1 MAGALCRGAV
11 GHKASPDVKKA
22 ALNRRKQ
29 LPVKHLTSMT
39 SMNTKKETA
48 IGFLVGIIA
57 NTLGVLLYILLFSD
71 LGLVETYQAAVEQG
85 HVGSLLALGAIL
97 NLVAFF
103 GFLRL
108 RRDYRARGVLM
119 ATVLTALV
127 ILYYKIF

>member
-1 MAGALCRGAV
+1 
-11 GHKASPDVKKA
+11 
-22 ALNRRKQ
+22 
-29 LPVKHLTSMT
+29 
-39 SMNTKKETA
+39 MNTKKEIL

-57 NTLGVLLYILLFSD
+57 NTFGTLLYILVFSD
-71 LGLVETYQAAVEQG
+71 LGIVDTFQAAVAQE

-108 RRDYRARGVLM
+108 KRDYRARGVM
-119 ATVLTALV
+119 IATILTALV